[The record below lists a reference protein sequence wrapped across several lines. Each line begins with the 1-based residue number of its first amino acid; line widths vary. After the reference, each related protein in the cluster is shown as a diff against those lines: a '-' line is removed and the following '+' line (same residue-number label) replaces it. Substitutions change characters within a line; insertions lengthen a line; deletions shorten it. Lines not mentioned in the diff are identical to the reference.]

1 MPKTS
6 SAKVPIASVD
16 PVSDM
21 VMLNDLD
28 RFRLVV
34 DVVDRVPGLA
44 ASGAHLRDEMEQAR
58 LEARAWT
65 REHGEDLPAI
75 RDWTWPY

>member
-1 MPKTS
+1 
-6 SAKVPIASVD
+6 
-16 PVSDM
+16 M

-28 RFRLVV
+28 RYRLVV

-44 ASGAHLRDEMEQAR
+44 ASAAHLRDEMEHAR

-65 REHGEDLPAI
+65 RAHGEDLPAI